1 MSKSRALLAL
11 PSALLPALLA
21 LSLAAPAAA
30 QVASL
35 ARDINPGPVD
45 LSPGD
50 LGGSSS
56 WLVAAGSRVYFPDR
70 TDASGTELWTS
81 DGTAFGTA
89 QVADL
94 CPGPC
99 SGQPAPVGVL
109 GDVFL
114 FTAEGP
120 RRLWRTDGTPA
131 GTYRLSAE
139 GADEQPP
146 ALLGGKIVFV
156 LCPSFA
162 PGCELWSTDGT
173 LAGTGKLGAVGGQV
187 LALATAGRQV
197 FALCT
202 TAAGGFA
209 LWASDG
215 IGGTGTRLVAPVA
228 ADLQFLLPAGDRVV
242 LWGSAGETS
251 EIWGS
256 DGTPAGTGL
265 LERFGPDPGADQG
278 SFFATSLGGKVYF
291 AAAGQ
296 DGSGLQ
302 LWTSDGNVSSGG
314 NGGNSGTVRVTGLQ
328 GFSPYLPDPSY
339 ALLLGGRLLFTAV
352 DAGGK
357 ARLFATAGTP
367 ASTVQLSPAAVPSR
381 LAGVGTRALFLAD
394 DGVHGTEP
402 WTSDGTPA
410 GTRLVADTCPGA
422 CGVPGIPLLLPLAP
436 LGGAAI
442 FLSGDPA
449 TGADLWTSDGTPAG
463 TRRYTD
469 FGNLGSSRPLVSLPI
484 TAIGGG
490 SGSRI
495 FFAATDPVHGTELWT
510 SDGRSGGTR
519 RVTDI
524 GRRAP
529 SSDPAELTALN
540 TAGNTAGNT
549 VSGRVLFT
557 ACDGVNRGV
566 WSSDG
571 SPVGT
576 VAVFPPAGAG
586 SPCADAANRPRSL
599 NPAAAGVYF
608 LAGSGPGLTLWRAD
622 GNSSGV
628 GSAVPVFTFPVGL
641 PFDPPLSGTDTGIWF
656 AVETA
661 DSTLIYRAT
670 PGDLV
675 APQPVYTVTGGL
687 RALHS
692 LAVLGSRA
700 FYVADLGGAFD
711 IFVTDADGTRQLAGP
726 ISVSLGGSADAWF
739 LQLNGSVV
747 FGATD
752 ISDGQNPATSIWTTD
767 GTPAGTRLLH
777 RFAGAAGL
785 PRPAAFQGAL
795 WFLDLPATASG
806 QSAGTTELWR
816 TDGTPAGTSRVAT
829 FPAVAASDPVAAAGR
844 LFFTADDPAHGRELW
859 ASDGAA
865 ASGPVLD
872 IVAGPEGSQPDRLTS
887 SGFGS
892 GSGGAGSRLFFT
904 ADDGVHG
911 VELWTSDGTAPGTH
925 LVDDL
930 APAGSSSNPDSLAA
944 AGDRLYFAADDGLS
958 GREPWSVPLAGP
970 GCVPGNTR
978 LCLAN
983 GRFQVEIAWQDFGG
997 HTGVGHTIPLT
1008 ADTGAFWFFDPAN
1021 VEVIVK
1027 VLDARGLNDAFWVF
1041 YGALSNVQYSLTV
1054 TDTATGLTRRYD
1066 NPAGQLASVGDT
1078 NGFGPQGASA
1088 PTATPKTARATPLV
1102 SARTDARAAT
1112 GVCVPGPTRL
1122 CLQGGRFA
1130 VEAVWKDFQ
1139 GRTGTGTAVPLSGDT
1154 GYFWFFAPTNVEVV
1168 AKVLD
1173 GRALGG
1179 KFWFFYGALSNV
1191 EYTLTVTDT
1200 QTGAVKTY
1208 KNPSGQFGSVA
1219 DTAAF

>member
-1 MSKSRALLAL
+1 MSKSRALLAF

-56 WLVAAGSRVYFPDR
+56 WLVTAGSRVYFPDR

-202 TAAGGFA
+202 TAAGGLA

-302 LWTSDGNVSSGG
+302 LWASDGNVSSVG
-314 NGGNSGTVRVTGLQ
+314 NGGNGGTVRVTGLQ
-328 GFSPYLPDPSY
+328 GFTPYLPDPSY

-484 TAIGGG
+484 TAIGGA

-540 TAGNTAGNT
+540 TAGIAGNAA
-549 VSGRVLFT
+549 SGRVLFT

-576 VAVFPPAGAG
+576 VAVFPPPGAA
-586 SPCADAANRPRSL
+586 SPCADTANRPRSL
-599 NPAAAGVYF
+599 NPAAGGVYF

-622 GNSSGV
+622 GNSSGAARCGPRLHLPGGAAV
-628 GSAVPVFTFPVGL
+628 RSAALGHRHRDLVRRRDRRQHPDLPGHPGRPDRPAAGL
-641 PFDPPLSGTDTGIWF
+641 HGDRGAPGPPLARRPRQPGLLRRRLRRSVRHLRHRRRRDPP
-656 AVETA
+656 ARRA
-661 DSTLIYRAT
+661 DQRLPRGLRRRLVPPAERQRRLRRHRHLGRPE
-670 PGDLV
+670 PGDLDLDHRRHPGRHP
-675 APQPVYTVTGGL
+675 APPPLRRRRRAPPAGGVPG
-687 RALHS
+687 RALVPRSPHHGERAERRDDRA
-692 LAVLGSRA
+692 LAHRRYPGRHLPGRH
-700 FYVADLGGAFD
+700 LPGG
-711 IFVTDADGTRQLAGP
+711 
-726 ISVSLGGSADAWF
+726 GGERP
-739 LQLNGSVV
+739 G
-747 FGATD
+747 GRRR
-752 ISDGQNPATSIWTTD
+752 PA
-767 GTPAGTRLLH
+767 LLH
-777 RFAGAAGL
+777 RRRPGPRPRALGERRRRRERAGARHRRRPRGQPARSPDLLWFWFWRRRQPALLHRRRRGARGRALDERRHRPGHPSGRRPGAGRQLVQPRLAHRRRRPALLRRRRRPLRPRAVERPPRRPRLRARGHPAL
-785 PRPAAFQGAL
+785 PRRRP
-795 WFLDLPATASG
+795 LPG
-806 QSAGTTELWR
+806 
-816 TDGTPAGTSRVAT
+816 
-829 FPAVAASDPVAAAGR
+829 
-844 LFFTADDPAHGRELW
+844 
-859 ASDGAA
+859 
-865 ASGPVLD
+865 
-872 IVAGPEGSQPDRLTS
+872 
-887 SGFGS
+887 
-892 GSGGAGSRLFFT
+892 
-904 ADDGVHG
+904 
-911 VELWTSDGTAPGTH
+911 
-925 LVDDL
+925 
-930 APAGSSSNPDSLAA
+930 
-944 AGDRLYFAADDGLS
+944 GDRLAGLR
-958 GREPWSVPLAGP
+958 GPYRGGPHAPLDRRHRGFLVLRP
-970 GCVPGNTR
+970 GER
-978 LCLAN
+978 
-983 GRFQVEIAWQDFGG
+983 
-997 HTGVGHTIPLT
+997 
-1008 ADTGAFWFFDPAN
+1008 
-1021 VEVIVK
+1021 
-1027 VLDARGLNDAFWVF
+1027 RGD
-1041 YGALSNVQYSLTV
+1041 
-1054 TDTATGLTRRYD
+1054 R
-1066 NPAGQLASVGDT
+1066 
-1078 NGFGPQGASA
+1078 QGARRPRS
-1088 PTATPKTARATPLV
+1088 
-1102 SARTDARAAT
+1102 
-1112 GVCVPGPTRL
+1112 
-1122 CLQGGRFA
+1122 
-1130 VEAVWKDFQ
+1130 
-1139 GRTGTGTAVPLSGDT
+1139 
-1154 GYFWFFAPTNVEVV
+1154 
-1168 AKVLD
+1168 
-1173 GRALGG
+1173 
-1179 KFWFFYGALSNV
+1179 
-1191 EYTLTVTDT
+1191 
-1200 QTGAVKTY
+1200 
-1208 KNPSGQFGSVA
+1208 
-1219 DTAAF
+1219 